1 MSKKPK
7 KEKNKKQ
14 SQKMWTLIIVLL
26 ILLAILLGL
35 TIYMMQNQK
44 EEEENT
50 LAYTDLIKEI
60 SYGNIEKVEM
70 TVGSTTVKVKQ
81 KNVEEEKTAIVPN
94 TESFMEYVQ
103 QKIAEGNELEL
114 IQKPKSVI
122 SQIPSVIVSLLPTAI
137 MLALFIMIFKMQG

>member
-1 MSKKPK
+1 
-7 KEKNKKQ
+7 
-14 SQKMWTLIIVLL
+14 TLIIVLL

-60 SYGNIEKVEM
+60 SYGNIEKIEM

-81 KNVEEEKTAIVPN
+81 KNVEEEKTTIVPN

-122 SQIPSVIVSLLPTAI
+122 SQIPSVVVSLLPTAI
-137 MLALFIMIFKMQG
+137 MLALFIMIFK